1 MYPFWVEISWE
12 EMLQVGTVGLTGL
25 VCLVQSL
32 LFTR

>member
-25 VCLVQSL
+25 IYLVQTL
-32 LFTR
+32 LLSR